1 MYRIGRTNITY
12 HYPKIGKVIN
22 YLEKTNTYVLLT
34 GCRQLR
40 YFKTERKFPV
50 SINSTNRKLVNYVV
64 YCDLDWGQ
72 KSYRVHII
80 GRLLDFKFIEHKSVD
95 SFNLGLDVENNDF
108 PDMAI
113 VYVKENFYK
122 DSQFYICYKKGWD
135 IDEVNNEK
143 ILIEKST
150 LVKGCASELLFSIY
164 AKPLSKFYIADA
176 VQYKEAIVNTTNF
189 IENLDVKEIAES
201 AIVEYYQNSIGY
213 IFSRDVGYVTEGE
226 FGYKTIYKYLDCY
239 LKTIFPFEAEEY
251 IWADDISTGVMNEY
265 SLEKVVLFKT
275 KAHELNA
282 TIKDRVL
289 LSLEKYDKDLH
300 IAYLVREQVLKKSTF
315 KDEEMETFKLIC
327 ESSKKYWEGDFF
339 NRIRYIIY
347 NDQEKYMYWINT
359 FNSIFCP
366 ILYEFLNWK
375 HRCELYLKCK

>member
-50 SINSTNRKLVNYVV
+50 SINSTNRELVNYVV

-80 GRLLDFKFIEHKSVD
+80 GRLLDFKLIEHKSVD

-275 KAHELNA
+275 KAHYCPV
-282 TIKDRVL
+282 K
-289 LSLEKYDKDLH
+289 
-300 IAYLVREQVLKKSTF
+300 
-315 KDEEMETFKLIC
+315 
-327 ESSKKYWEGDFF
+327 GD
-339 NRIRYIIY
+339 
-347 NDQEKYMYWINT
+347 
-359 FNSIFCP
+359 
-366 ILYEFLNWK
+366 
-375 HRCELYLKCK
+375 

>member
-189 IENLDVKEIAES
+189 IENLNS
-201 AIVEYYQNSIGY
+201 A
-213 IFSRDVGYVTEGE
+213 T
-226 FGYKTIYKYLDCY
+226 L
-239 LKTIFPFEAEEY
+239 
-251 IWADDISTGVMNEY
+251 
-265 SLEKVVLFKT
+265 
-275 KAHELNA
+275 
-282 TIKDRVL
+282 
-289 LSLEKYDKDLH
+289 
-300 IAYLVREQVLKKSTF
+300 
-315 KDEEMETFKLIC
+315 
-327 ESSKKYWEGDFF
+327 
-339 NRIRYIIY
+339 
-347 NDQEKYMYWINT
+347 
-359 FNSIFCP
+359 
-366 ILYEFLNWK
+366 
-375 HRCELYLKCK
+375 

>member
-1 MYRIGRTNITY
+1 MYQIRRTNTTY
-12 HYPKIGKVIN
+12 HYLKIGKVIN

-34 GCRQLR
+34 GYRQLR

-72 KSYRVHII
+72 KSNRVHII
-80 GRLLDFKFIEHKSVD
+80 GRLLDFKLIEHEAVN
-95 SFNLGLDVENNDF
+95 SFNLGLDLENNDF

-113 VYVKENFYK
+113 VYVKERTYK

-150 LVKGCASELLFSIY
+150 LVKGCACELLISIY
-164 AKPLSKFYIADA
+164 GKPLSKFYIANE
-176 VQYKEAIVNTTNF
+176 VQYKESIVNVTNF
-189 IENLDVKEIAES
+189 IDKFDVKEIAKS
-201 AIVEYYQNSIGY
+201 VKVEYYNTSIDF
-213 IFSRDVGYVTEGE
+213 ILTRDIGYVTDGE
-226 FGYKTIYKYLDCY
+226 TGYKTIYKYLDCY
-239 LKTIFPFEAEEY
+239 LETILPIETEKHLWSSEPRL
-251 IWADDISTGVMNEY
+251 G
-265 SLEKVVLFKT
+265 LEDEPSKEQKDFLKS
-275 KAHELNA
+275 KAHELNE
-282 TIKDRVL
+282 TIKDRAL
-289 LSLEKYDKDLH
+289 LSLEKYDKDAH
-300 IAYLVREQVLKKSTF
+300 IAYLVREQDLKNSTF
-315 KDEEMETFKLIC
+315 QDKEMETFKLIC

-366 ILYEFLNWK
+366 ILSEFLNWE
-375 HRCELYLKCK
+375 HRRELYLKCK